1 MNTNSM
7 ATAAT
12 NAAKPQTAVAKAPE
26 KKALSP
32 SVYVKNMLANYSGDI
47 AQALPSVIT
56 PERFT
61 RIATT
66 TVASNPKLYQAVV
79 ESPQTFIGA
88 LMTAAQLGIEPNT
101 PLGQGYLLPF
111 YNYNKAK
118 GKKVME
124 VTFQLG
130 VYGVV
135 DLAYRSGEVTMIDA
149 HVVYEKDFF
158 EYELGL
164 DPKLKHIPYKGS
176 DHGEAIYYYGVF
188 KTKNGATGFACM
200 SREEVL
206 DHAKRFSK
214 SYNANADDGTEK
226 NSGFSGPWKTD
237 FDKMAKKGLSLD
249 TEIPTTDGWITMGEI
264 ESGMTVYDMDGNP
277 TRVIAVSEEKNID
290 CFEIT
295 FSNGRKVICDDEH
308 RWVAAIG
315 INSRR
320 QVREK
325 GWSTHTINELFDA
338 KQKGEQ
344 IIVPLVPGIKTKK
357 VQLPI
362 DPWLLGFWLGDG
374 SHINGSVCC
383 CDEDLPHVKTMIGKS
398 GLKIGAIRKDPRA
411 NVNQIIVRGLKALL
425 KRNNL
430 FGNKHI
436 PHEYFRASA
445 EQRLALL
452 RGLMD
457 SDGCMEKRRGRAI
470 FTNTSN
476 VIADGVRELASSLG
490 EVVCDSTRIC
500 KGFGKSVKCRF
511 LMWQPIV
518 NPCTLPRKA
527 NRFRER
533 ENTPY
538 RSIKSVRKIPSV
550 TTKCIAVDS
559 PTKTYLCTR
568 DFIPTHN
575 TVLLQALKY
584 APKKSDFA
592 RALSLDNTVKSSI
605 SKDMSTVAN
614 DDVIDAEATVVDSDP
629 IPASQ
634 SAKPA
639 EKPAAKAEGEKD
651 IADLI

>member
-7 ATAAT
+7 ATAAN

-47 AQALPSVIT
+47 AQSLPSVIT

-214 SYNANADDGTEK
+214 SYNANTDT
-226 NSGFSGPWKTD
+226 FSGPWQTD
-237 FDKMAKKGLSLD
+237 FDKMSKK
-249 TEIPTTDGWITMGEI
+249 
-264 ESGMTVYDMDGNP
+264 
-277 TRVIAVSEEKNID
+277 
-290 CFEIT
+290 
-295 FSNGRKVICDDEH
+295 
-308 RWVAAIG
+308 
-315 INSRR
+315 
-320 QVREK
+320 
-325 GWSTHTINELFDA
+325 
-338 KQKGEQ
+338 
-344 IIVPLVPGIKTKK
+344 
-357 VQLPI
+357 
-362 DPWLLGFWLGDG
+362 
-374 SHINGSVCC
+374 
-383 CDEDLPHVKTMIGKS
+383 
-398 GLKIGAIRKDPRA
+398 
-411 NVNQIIVRGLKALL
+411 
-425 KRNNL
+425 
-430 FGNKHI
+430 
-436 PHEYFRASA
+436 
-445 EQRLALL
+445 
-452 RGLMD
+452 
-457 SDGCMEKRRGRAI
+457 
-470 FTNTSN
+470 
-476 VIADGVRELASSLG
+476 
-490 EVVCDSTRIC
+490 
-500 KGFGKSVKCRF
+500 
-511 LMWQPIV
+511 
-518 NPCTLPRKA
+518 
-527 NRFRER
+527 
-533 ENTPY
+533 
-538 RSIKSVRKIPSV
+538 
-550 TTKCIAVDS
+550 
-559 PTKTYLCTR
+559 
-568 DFIPTHN
+568 

-592 RALSLDNTVKSSI
+592 RALSLDNTVKSTI

-614 DDVIDAEATVVDSDP
+614 DDVIDAEATVVDGDP

-634 SAKPA
+634 SAKSA